1 MQQDHY
7 LALGV
12 SSSASLA
19 DIKKAYRHQAARHH
33 PDRSTAPDAATRFRA
48 VQEAYDIL
56 GDEARREAY
65 DNNRKRNLLDDPLE
79 TARGIWAD
87 YFQRLI

>member
-1 MQQDHY
+1 MQDHY

-12 SSSASLA
+12 GSGASLA
-19 DIKKAYRHQAARHH
+19 EIKKAYRHQAALHH
-33 PDRSTAPDAATRFRA
+33 PDRSTAADAATRFRA
-48 VQEAYDIL
+48 IQEAYDVL

-87 YFQRLI
+87 YFRTLT

>member
-1 MQQDHY
+1 MQDHY

-12 SSSASLA
+12 SSGASLA
-19 DIKKAYRHQAARHH
+19 DIKKAYRQQAALHH
-33 PDRSTAPDAATRFRA
+33 PDRSTAPDAAARFRL
-48 VQEAYDIL
+48 VQEAYDVL

>member
-1 MQQDHY
+1 MQDHY

-19 DIKKAYRHQAARHH
+19 EIKKAYRHQAALHH
-33 PDRSTAPDAATRFRA
+33 PDRNPAPEAAARFRL

-56 GDEARREAY
+56 GDEAKRAAY
-65 DNNRKRNLLDDPLE
+65 DSNRKRNLLDDPLE
-79 TARGIWAD
+79 TARGIWTD
-87 YFQRLI
+87 YFQRLL

>member
-1 MQQDHY
+1 MQDHY

-12 SSSASLA
+12 GSGASQA
-19 DIKKAYRHQAARHH
+19 DIRKAYRLQAARYH
-33 PDRSTAPDAATRFRA
+33 PDRNAAPDAPARFRA

-56 GDEARREAY
+56 GDPASRETY

>member
-1 MQQDHY
+1 MQDHY

-19 DIKKAYRHQAARHH
+19 DIKKAYRQQAARHH
-33 PDRSTAPDAATRFRA
+33 PDRSTAPDAAARFRM
-48 VQEAYDIL
+48 VQEAYDVL
-56 GDEARREAY
+56 GDEARRETY
-65 DNNRKRNLLDDPLE
+65 DNNRKRNLLDDPLD
-79 TARGIWAD
+79 TARTIWAD

>member
-1 MQQDHY
+1 MQDHY

-19 DIKKAYRHQAARHH
+19 DIKKAYRHQAGLHH
-33 PDRSTAPDAATRFRA
+33 PDRSTAPDAAQRFRA

-56 GDEARREAY
+56 GDPARREAY

-79 TARGIWAD
+79 AARAIWAD

>member
-1 MQQDHY
+1 MQDHY

-12 SSSASLA
+12 SSGASTA

-33 PDRSTAPDAATRFRA
+33 PDRSTAPDAVKRFHA
-48 VQEAYDIL
+48 IQEAYDVL
-56 GDEARREAY
+56 GDPARREAY

-79 TARGIWAD
+79 TAREIWAD
-87 YFQRLI
+87 YFNRLT

>member
-1 MQQDHY
+1 MQDHY

-12 SSSASLA
+12 APGASLA
-19 DIKKAYRHQAARHH
+19 DIKKAYRQQAALHH
-33 PDRSTAPDAATRFRA
+33 PDRSTAPDAATRFRGI
-48 VQEAYDIL
+48 QEAYDIL
-56 GDEARREAY
+56 GDADKREAY

-87 YFQRLI
+87 YFHKLI

>member
-1 MQQDHY
+1 MQDHY

-12 SSSASLA
+12 GSGASLA
-19 DIKKAYRHQAARHH
+19 DIKKAYRHQAALHH

-48 VQEAYDIL
+48 VQEAYDVL
-56 GDEARREAY
+56 GDTAKREAY

-87 YFQRLI
+87 YFHKLI

>member
-1 MQQDHY
+1 MQDHY

-12 SSSASLA
+12 SSGASLA
-19 DIKKAYRHQAARHH
+19 DIKKAYRHHAALHH

-56 GDEARREAY
+56 GDAAKREAY
-65 DNNRKRNLLDDPLE
+65 DNNRKRNLLDDPLA
-79 TARGIWAD
+79 TAREIWTD
-87 YFQRLI
+87 YFRQLT

>member
-1 MQQDHY
+1 MQDHY

-12 SSSASLA
+12 GSSASLA
-19 DIKKAYRHQAARHH
+19 DIKKAYRQQAALHH
-33 PDRSTAPDAATRFRA
+33 PDRNPAPDAARRFRA

-56 GDEARREAY
+56 GDADKREAY

-79 TARGIWAD
+79 TARTIWAD

>member
-1 MQQDHY
+1 MQDHY
-7 LALGV
+7 HALGV

-19 DIKKAYRHQAARHH
+19 DIRNAYRRRAARHH
-33 PDRSTAPDAATRFRA
+33 PDRNAAPDAAARFRA

-56 GDEARREAY
+56 GDEAKRLAY
-65 DNNRKRNLLDDPLE
+65 DDNRKRNLLDDPLE
-79 TARGIWAD
+79 TARVIWAD

>member
-1 MQQDHY
+1 MQDHY

-12 SSSASLA
+12 SPGASLA
-19 DIKKAYRHQAARHH
+19 DIKKAYRHQAALHH

-56 GDEARREAY
+56 GDEARRETY
-65 DNNRKRNLLDDPLE
+65 DNNRKRNLLDDPLDA
-79 TARGIWAD
+79 ARGIWAD

>member
-1 MQQDHY
+1 MQDYY

-19 DIKKAYRHQAARHH
+19 DIKKAYRQLAARHH
-33 PDRSTAPDAATRFRA
+33 PDRNTASDAAARFRA

-87 YFQRLI
+87 YFQRLT

>member
-1 MQQDHY
+1 MHDLY
-7 LALGV
+7 FVLGL

-19 DIKKAYRHQAARHH
+19 DIKKAYRHQAALHH

-48 VQEAYDIL
+48 IQEAYDIL
-56 GDEARREAY
+56 GHEDKRAAY
-65 DNNRKRNLLDDPLE
+65 DSNRKRNLLDDPLE

>member
-1 MQQDHY
+1 MQDHY

-12 SSSASLA
+12 GSGASLA
-19 DIKKAYRHQAARHH
+19 DIKKAYRLQAARHH
-33 PDRSTAPDAATRFRA
+33 PDRSTAPDAAARFHA
-48 VQEAYDIL
+48 IQEAYDVL
-56 GDEARREAY
+56 GDVARRETY

>member
-1 MQQDHY
+1 MQDHY

-19 DIKKAYRHQAARHH
+19 DIKNAYRRQAARHH
-33 PDRSTAPDAATRFRA
+33 PDRSSAPDAATRFRA

-56 GDEARREAY
+56 GDKAKRETY
-65 DNNRKRNLLDDPLE
+65 DNNRKRNLLDDPME
-79 TARGIWAD
+79 TARGIWSD

>member
-1 MQQDHY
+1 MQDLY
-7 LALGV
+7 FVLGL

-19 DIKKAYRHQAARHH
+19 DIKKAYRHQAALHH

-48 VQEAYDIL
+48 IQEAYDIL
-56 GDEARREAY
+56 GHEDKRAAY
-65 DNNRKRNLLDDPLE
+65 DSNRKRNLLDDPLE

>member
-1 MQQDHY
+1 MQDHY

-12 SSSASLA
+12 SSSASPA
-19 DIKKAYRHQAARHH
+19 DIKTAYRQQAARHH
-33 PDRSTAPDAATRFRA
+33 PDRNPAPDAATRFRA

-56 GDEARREAY
+56 GDRAKRETY
-65 DNNRKRNLLDDPLE
+65 DNNRKRNLLDDPLQ
-79 TARGIWAD
+79 TARAIWAD

>member
-1 MQQDHY
+1 MQDHY

-12 SSSASLA
+12 SSGASLA
-19 DIKKAYRHQAARHH
+19 DIKKAYRQQAALHH
-33 PDRSTAPDAATRFRA
+33 PDRSTAPDAAARFRL
-48 VQEAYDIL
+48 VQEAYDVL
-56 GDEARREAY
+56 GDEARRETY

>member
-1 MQQDHY
+1 MQDLY
-7 LALGV
+7 FVLGL

-19 DIKKAYRHQAARHH
+19 DIKKAYRHQAALHH

-48 VQEAYDIL
+48 IQEAYDIL
-56 GDEARREAY
+56 GNEDKRAAY
-65 DNNRKRNLLDDPLE
+65 DSNRKRNLLDDPLE

>member
-1 MQQDHY
+1 MQDHY

-12 SSSASLA
+12 SSGASLA
-19 DIKKAYRHQAARHH
+19 DIKKAYRQQAALHH
-33 PDRSTAPDAATRFRA
+33 PDRSTAPDAAARFRA
-48 VQEAYDIL
+48 IQEAYDIL
-56 GDEARREAY
+56 GDDAKREAY
-65 DNNRKRNLLDDPLE
+65 DDNRKRNLLDDPLE

>member
-1 MQQDHY
+1 MQDHY

-12 SSSASLA
+12 SPGAGLA
-19 DIKKAYRHQAARHH
+19 DIKKAYRQQAALHH
-33 PDRSTAPDAATRFRA
+33 PDRSTAADAATRFRA
-48 VQEAYDIL
+48 IQEAYDVL
-56 GDEARREAY
+56 GNAARREAY

-87 YFQRLI
+87 YFQKIV

>member
-1 MQQDHY
+1 MQDHY

-12 SSSASLA
+12 GPGASLA
-19 DIKKAYRHQAARHH
+19 DIKKAYRQQAALHH
-33 PDRSTAPDAATRFRA
+33 PDRSTAADAATRFRA
-48 VQEAYDIL
+48 IQEAYDIL
-56 GDEARREAY
+56 GDADKREAY

-87 YFQRLI
+87 YFRTLT